1 MQLKKCVRK
10 GCRLD
15 ATKIMEIESENLKT
29 TIDQLS
35 ITKKFQDV
43 FPDEIPGLPP
53 KRDLDFT
60 IDLMLEYASVS

>member
-1 MQLKKCVRK
+1 MQLKNCVRK

-35 ITKKFQDV
+35 ITNKFQDV
-43 FPDEIPGLPP
+43 VPDEIP
-53 KRDLDFT
+53 
-60 IDLMLEYASVS
+60 